1 MSIYIKVNG
10 TDSIILFFHNNE
22 INLYKCKTCFFHN
35 IHLKAS
41 TKANV
46 EQRDIVFS
54 TYLESN
60 NEELHFP
67 NNYKENILSLLEK
80 EFTLKTIFIEDYDH
94 KRLNLKTLFNRC
106 IISEINGVKM
116 LELYNDQPYSAV
128 YIQPCFNN
136 EDPQK
141 QIPTIVLRLDTK
153 EKWKETTYQ
162 DCPLIVQGKN
172 GELYKIMN
180 LFTD

>member
-1 MSIYIKVNG
+1 M
-10 TDSIILFFHNNE
+10 
-22 INLYKCKTCFFHN
+22 
-35 IHLKAS
+35 
-41 TKANV
+41 
-46 EQRDIVFS
+46 
-54 TYLESN
+54 
-60 NEELHFP
+60 
-67 NNYKENILSLLEK
+67 
-80 EFTLKTIFIEDYDH
+80 
-94 KRLNLKTLFNRC
+94 

-153 EKWKETTYQ
+153 EKWKEITYQ
-162 DCPLIVQGKN
+162 DCLLIVQGKN
-172 GELYKIMN
+172 GEFYKIMN